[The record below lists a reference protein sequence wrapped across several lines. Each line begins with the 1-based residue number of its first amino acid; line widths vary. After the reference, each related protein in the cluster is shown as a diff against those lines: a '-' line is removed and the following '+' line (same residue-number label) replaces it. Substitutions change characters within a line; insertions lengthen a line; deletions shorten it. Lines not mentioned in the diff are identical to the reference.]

1 MLLTEAVGDFSRTE
15 KTPTGLLGVFSAR
28 RNVAKQ
34 ASTYTFLALLRS
46 LCKVTHMNP
55 LQQIAFGFRFG
66 FKGWSFFAKHRKL
79 WAYALIPWLLNLTLM
94 FAFLMALGH
103 WFPELFATLKTHLL
117 PEVTASNPAW
127 YMSLWYG
134 FLNVLLFFLKTFL
147 SFLAFV
153 ILLLLFYLLSFILA
167 APFNDLL
174 SEKVE
179 QLKGIN
185 SDKPF
190 HFREFLCE
198 LWRILKTETLK
209 AFALLALAIV
219 PLFLGFIPVLGPIL
233 LAPLTAILT
242 SFDLGF
248 NYADMPLARRLLPFA
263 ERMQFAKT
271 NFWILVGFALPL
283 LLPFAHFVLM
293 PGFVVG
299 GTLLTL
305 TLKPSSQP

>member
-1 MLLTEAVGDFSRTE
+1 
-15 KTPTGLLGVFSAR
+15 
-28 RNVAKQ
+28 
-34 ASTYTFLALLRS
+34 
-46 LCKVTHMNP
+46 MNP

-66 FKGWSFFAKHRKL
+66 FKGWSFFVKHRKL
-79 WAYALIPWLLNLTLM
+79 WAYALIPWLLNLSLM
-94 FAFLMALGH
+94 FTFLITLNH
-103 WFPELFATLKTHLL
+103 WFPELFATLKNHLL
-117 PEVTASNPAW
+117 PEVTSHNPAW

-147 SFLAFV
+147 SLLAFV
-153 ILLLLFYLLSFILA
+153 ILLLLFYFLSFITA

-179 QLKGIN
+179 QLQGTI

-190 HFREFLCE
+190 RWREFVSD

-209 AFALLALAIV
+209 ALTLLALALV
-219 PLFLGFIPVLGPIL
+219 PLFLGFIPVLGPVL
-233 LAPLTAILT
+233 LAPLTVILT

-248 NYADMPLARRLLPFA
+248 NYADMPLARRILPFA
-263 ERMQFAKT
+263 ERVQFAKRH
-271 NFWILVGFALPL
+271 FWSLVGFALPL
-283 LLPFAHFVLM
+283 LLPFAHFILM

-305 TLKPSSQP
+305 SLPFVRGGQEG